1 MDSYLMQSRLYM
13 PVVTGT
19 PAVRP
24 ASPQKEQA
32 PQSQESFK
40 KILDEQVAKT
50 SNLSFSKH
58 AAARVQERSI
68 TLSQDSLA
76 RLDEVVRIA
85 REKGM
90 DDTLI
95 IVDSTAF
102 IVSVNNGTVITTLGG
117 NDLRGS
123 AITNI
128 NGTVIV

>member
-50 SNLSFSKH
+50 RDRKS
-58 AAARVQERSI
+58 
-68 TLSQDSLA
+68 
-76 RLDEVVRIA
+76 VV
-85 REKGM
+85 
-90 DDTLI
+90 
-95 IVDSTAF
+95 
-102 IVSVNNGTVITTLGG
+102 
-117 NDLRGS
+117 
-123 AITNI
+123 
-128 NGTVIV
+128 

>member
-76 RLDEVVRIA
+76 RLDEGVRIA
-85 REKGM
+85 REK
-90 DDTLI
+90 
-95 IVDSTAF
+95 
-102 IVSVNNGTVITTLGG
+102 
-117 NDLRGS
+117 
-123 AITNI
+123 
-128 NGTVIV
+128 

>member
-58 AAARVQERSI
+58 ARQCDHKYQWNRNCL
-68 TLSQDSLA
+68 TGPD
-76 RLDEVVRIA
+76 
-85 REKGM
+85 
-90 DDTLI
+90 
-95 IVDSTAF
+95 
-102 IVSVNNGTVITTLGG
+102 GG
-117 NDLRGS
+117 QRGL
-123 AITNI
+123 
-128 NGTVIV
+128 

>member
-50 SNLSFSKH
+50 KH

-76 RLDEVVRIA
+76 RLDEGVRIA

-102 IVSVNNGTVITTLGG
+102 IVSVKNGTVITTLGG

>member
-1 MDSYLMQSRLYM
+1 M
-13 PVVTGT
+13 
-19 PAVRP
+19 
-24 ASPQKEQA
+24 
-32 PQSQESFK
+32 
-40 KILDEQVAKT
+40 
-50 SNLSFSKH
+50 SFSKH

-76 RLDEVVRIA
+76 RLDEGVRIA

-102 IVSVNNGTVITTLGG
+102 IVSVKNGTVITTLGG